1 MAFNA
6 AYRSLKSE
14 LIAMRI
20 LPAQVFQREVPN
32 GLEALSW
39 RDPAPELA
47 VEGAVV
53 VVQPD
58 DT

>member
-1 MAFNA
+1 
-6 AYRSLKSE
+6 
-14 LIAMRI
+14 MRI